1 MNKITVI
8 KGDAI
13 VSIKVGA
20 GFLQKLQKVMM
31 NIVTD
36 KSSEELET
44 FKKSVELHEKENT
57 EFSETWM
64 EDLFTLSVLINEIE
78 STLIKEGHTEEQDIE
93 DLPATMPE

>member
-1 MNKITVI
+1 MNKIRVI

-31 NIVTD
+31 NIITD
-36 KSSEELET
+36 KSSEDLET
-44 FKKSVELHEKENT
+44 FKKSAEAHEKKNT

-78 STLIKEGHTEEQDIE
+78 SVLIKEGHTEEKDIE
-93 DLPATMPE
+93 DVPSTIPE